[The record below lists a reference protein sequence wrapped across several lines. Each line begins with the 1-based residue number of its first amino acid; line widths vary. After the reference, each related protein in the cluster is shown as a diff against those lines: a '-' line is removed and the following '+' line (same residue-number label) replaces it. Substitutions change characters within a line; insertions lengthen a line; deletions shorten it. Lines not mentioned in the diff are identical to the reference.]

1 MQQRFKTHIEHR
13 LSFLTK
19 TPIALAVSGGID
31 SMVLMDLCHKLHL
44 DFRVLHCNFQLRG
57 QESMQDQKFME
68 QQCLAYGVDQHTI
81 KFDTRAYAERTKL
94 SIQMAARELR
104 YNWFGQQKQS
114 LGFTW
119 LLTAH
124 HADDNLETFMINLG
138 RASGL
143 EGLTGIPEVNDYI
156 VRPLLPFSRSE
167 INQYAK
173 EHQIMWRE
181 DSSNAKTKYIRN
193 KFRHDI
199 IPLIKE
205 MKPDF
210 LDNFTKALS
219 HLNQSNRIIKVAV
232 DKKRLELFNENEDV
246 IEIPVAKLLE
256 LRPLNAYLY
265 ELFKPYGFKNEAE
278 LLQLLDTLSGK
289 QLISDSYRLIR
300 NRDHLLLAP
309 LKSSVFEDK
318 YTINKQQ
325 ESLEYPI
332 QLFMEPAKSK
342 TAVSRGEVLLDK
354 EKLKFPL
361 ILRKRQNGDYFYP
374 LGMQGKKKLSK
385 YFKDEKFS
393 LLEKEN
399 QWLLCDNDNEIIW
412 IVGHRADDRF
422 KITERTT
429 EILKI
434 SSLHA

>member
-1 MQQRFKTHIEHR
+1 MQQRFKTHIER
-13 LSFLTK
+13 KLPFLK
-19 TPIALAVSGGID
+19 ETPIALAVSGGID
-31 SMVLMDLCHKLHL
+31 SMVLLDLCCTFNLNCK
-44 DFRVLHCNFQLRG
+44 VLHCNFQLRG
-57 QESMQDQKFME
+57 EESMQDQRFIEE
-68 QQCLAYGVDQHTI
+68 QCQAYGVELYTTS
-81 KFDTRAYAERTKL
+81 FDTKAYAESAKL

-104 YNWFGQQKQS
+104 YNWFLQQKED
-114 LGFTW
+114 LGFSW

-173 EHQIMWRE
+173 EHQIEWRE
-181 DSSNAKTKYIRN
+181 DSSNAESKYIRN

-199 IPLIKE
+199 IPLIKD

-210 LDNFTKALS
+210 LENFTKALS
-219 HLNQSNRIIKVAV
+219 HLNQSNSIIKTAV
-232 DKKRLELFNENEDV
+232 EEKRSQLFNQCDEV
-246 IEIPVAKLLE
+246 IEIPIAKLIE
-256 LRPLNAYLY
+256 LHPLNAYLY
-265 ELFKPYGFKNEAE
+265 ELFKPYGFKNEME

-289 QLISDSYRLIR
+289 QLISGSHRLIR

-309 LKSSVFEDK
+309 LKPSTSENK
-318 YTINKQQ
+318 YTIKEKQ
-325 ESLEYPI
+325 ENLRHPI
-332 QLFMEPAKSK
+332 QLKFEQTELKAQL
-342 TAVSRGEVLLDK
+342 SRDEVLVDK

-374 LGMQGKKKLSK
+374 FGMQGKKKLSK

-399 QWLLCDNDNEIIW
+399 QWLLCNSDNEIIW

-422 KITERTT
+422 RITERTT

-434 SSLHA
+434 TSLHA